1 MGQVWCKNKN
11 WKEQDTNKS
20 PLDRVFLRC
29 AQRVS
34 INYTNYNCYH
44 HHNINN
50 NKNND
55 NCYYHKVYLIF

>member
-11 WKEQDTNKS
+11 WKEQDSNKS

-34 INYTNYNCYH
+34 INYYNYYNYTSQ
-44 HHNINN
+44 
-50 NKNND
+50 
-55 NCYYHKVYLIF
+55 